1 MTFGDLTLIGA
12 IALLGP
18 LLVAPHSWRL
28 PIMIGELVGGL
39 IFGDTGFGILDAND
53 PTFTFLANLGFALT
67 MFMAGS
73 HVPIRDASLRP
84 ALARGLVRAVSVGV
98 VAAGAGFL
106 IARAFDTG
114 HGAIFAVLMA
124 SSSAALVL
132 PTVDS
137 LGLGGPDVLQT
148 LAQVAIAD
156 TACIV
161 ALPLVIDPSHAP
173 RAALGALLIA
183 VCGGALFL
191 ALREIDRRGIWDKV
205 RTESKERSLALELRI
220 SLVVLAGLAA
230 LAVQTHVSIMLAGFA
245 CGLAVA
251 AVSEPHR
258 LAKQLFALSDGFLS
272 PLFFVWLGASLSLRT
287 LWSHPKLIGLGF
299 ALGFGAVAVHLV
311 TRAMGQPLS
320 LAAMSAAQLGV
331 PVAAATIGQ
340 TSGILAPGIPAA
352 LILGALV
359 TVGAMTIA
367 SGQAARRG
375 HVART

>member
-12 IALLGP
+12 VALLGP
-18 LLVAPHSWRL
+18 LLVAPTSWRL
-28 PIMIGELVGGL
+28 PIMLGELIGGL
-39 IFGDTGFGILDAND
+39 VLGRTGFGILDSTD
-53 PTFTFLANLGFALT
+53 PTFSFLADLGFALT
-67 MFMAGS
+67 MFVAGS

-84 ALARGLVRAVSVGV
+84 ALSRGLLRAVSVGI
-98 VAAGAGFL
+98 VAAGLGYA
-106 IARAFDTG
+106 IAQVFDTG
-114 HGAIFAVLMA
+114 HGAIYAVLMA
-124 SSSAALVL
+124 SSSAALVM

-183 VCGGALFL
+183 ACAGVLFL
-191 ALREIDRRGIWDKV
+191 ALREFERRGIWEKA
-205 RTESKERSLALELRI
+205 RAESKERQLALELRI
-220 SLVVLAGLAA
+220 SLVVLAGFAA

-245 CGLAVA
+245 CGLAVS
-251 AVSEPHR
+251 AVGQPRR
-258 LAKQLFALSDGFLS
+258 LAKQLFAISDGFLS

-320 LAAMSAAQLGV
+320 LATMSAAQLGV

-340 TSGILAPGIPAA
+340 TNGILASGIPSA

-359 TVGAMTIA
+359 TVGAMVIA
-367 SGQAARRG
+367 SGLAVRQG
-375 HVART
+375 HLAKT